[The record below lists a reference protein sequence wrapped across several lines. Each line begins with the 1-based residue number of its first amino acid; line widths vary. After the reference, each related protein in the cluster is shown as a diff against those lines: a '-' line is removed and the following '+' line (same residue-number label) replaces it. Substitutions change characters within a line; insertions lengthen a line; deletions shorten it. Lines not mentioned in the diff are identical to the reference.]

1 MTSLANYYTFQEEPL
16 KIVGYILCNAT
27 HSLTPRCLI
36 LYFFLKWC
44 MPLLLLLLLYKTIK
58 KFRKY
63 KNEWKMLEKE
73 AVLEQL
79 TLTIIEGE
87 IGNLTKV
94 KIKDVTEKIEDIIVI
109 L

>member
-1 MTSLANYYTFQEEPL
+1 
-16 KIVGYILCNAT
+16 
-27 HSLTPRCLI
+27 
-36 LYFFLKWC
+36 
-44 MPLLLLLLLYKTIK
+44 
-58 KFRKY
+58 
-63 KNEWKMLEKE
+63 MLEKE